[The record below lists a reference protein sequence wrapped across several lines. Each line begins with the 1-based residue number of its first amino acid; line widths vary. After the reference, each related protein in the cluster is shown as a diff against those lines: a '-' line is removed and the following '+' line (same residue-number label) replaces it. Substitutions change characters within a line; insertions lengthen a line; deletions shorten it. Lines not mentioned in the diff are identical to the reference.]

1 MKVLFV
7 SNLFPDSADPV
18 RGRVNATLLRQMAEK
33 AEVRVVAL
41 RPSLPFVGKNFDR
54 LQPCEE
60 DKLLHPVF
68 RTVAYV
74 PKIGSRVNHRLLAA
88 RAQATLHRVKY
99 DFPYDVILCSW
110 LYPDVCGIARLLRG
124 LGRPMVG
131 ISQGTDTHQYLNNK
145 FRRKLIVR
153 TVNRIGGVITRSK
166 DIAKRLGD
174 AGVKEEKLFPIYNGV
189 NNEIFHPGDQVA
201 ARGELNLPNEAK
213 IITYVGN
220 FLAIKNPLLLVRAHA
235 ALRQLY
241 QDQPVHLVLIGA
253 GPLKSDIETAVREL
267 GTSNLVHPVGQKS
280 AAEVAQ
286 YMRAADI
293 HCIPSDNEGVPNV
306 GFEALACGKPVVATK
321 VGGIPEIV
329 DQDYLGT
336 LVSRGDEQGL
346 TEALADH
353 ISSPR
358 SGDRI
363 ATHASQF
370 SWSKTVDAYLDVL
383 EGAVDR

>member
-7 SNLFPDSADPV
+7 SNLFPDSVDPV
-18 RGRVNATLLRQMAEK
+18 RGRVNATLLRQMTEK
-33 AEVRVVAL
+33 AEVRVIGL
-41 RPSLPFVGKNFDR
+41 RPSLPFIGRNFDR
-54 LQPCEE
+54 LKPCEE
-60 DKLLHPVF
+60 DASLKPVY

-131 ISQGTDTHQYLNNK
+131 VSQGSDTHQYLKNNY
-145 FRRKLIVR
+145 RRKLIVR
-153 TVNRIGGVITRSK
+153 TVNVIGGVITRSR
-166 DIAKRLGD
+166 DIAQRLGE
-174 AGVKEEKLFPIYNGV
+174 AGVKQEKIFPIYNGV
-189 NNEIFHPGDQVA
+189 NTEIFHSGDQLA
-201 ARGELNLPNEAK
+201 ARQELNLPADAK

-235 ALRQLY
+235 ALTRQY
-241 QDQPVHLVLIGA
+241 QDQPVHLVMIGG
-253 GPLKSDIETAVREL
+253 GPLDKNIETAVREQ
-267 GTSNLVHPVGQKS
+267 GTANVVHMVGQKTGS
-280 AAEVAQ
+280 EVAK
-286 YMRAADI
+286 YMRAADV

-306 GFEALACGKPVVATK
+306 AFEALACGKPVVATR

-329 DQDYLGT
+329 DRDFLGA
-336 LVSRGDEQGL
+336 LVPRRDEEGL

-353 ISSPR
+353 LKSPR
-358 SGDRI
+358 AADRI
-363 ATHASQF
+363 AEHASQF
-370 SWSKTVDAYLDVL
+370 SWGKTVDAYLEVL
-383 EGAVDR
+383 EGAIKR